1 MIPKERGPNNMFSI
15 NEIEAAIIEAVK
27 EVSGGYQVTDKD
39 MHLLDDSIPMPI
51 VNYLYVFDM
60 LEKKLD
66 LPVVK
71 VLEANDYTVF
81 TVRNLAREIS
91 KLQA

>member
-1 MIPKERGPNNMFSI
+1 MLSI
-15 NEIEAAIIEAVK
+15 NEIETAIIDAVK
-27 EVSGGYQVTDKD
+27 EVSGGYKVTDRD

-51 VNYLYVFDM
+51 VNYLYVFDI

-71 VLEANDYTVF
+71 VLETNDYTVF

>member
-1 MIPKERGPNNMFSI
+1 MLSI
-15 NEIEAAIIEAVK
+15 NEMETAIIDAVK
-27 EVSGGYQVTDKD
+27 EVSGGYKVTDRD

-51 VNYLYVFDM
+51 VNYLYVFDI

-71 VLEANDYTVF
+71 VLETNDYTVF

>member
-1 MIPKERGPNNMFSI
+1 MIPKERGPNNMLSI
-15 NEIEAAIIEAVK
+15 NEIETAIIDAVK
-27 EVSGGYQVTDKD
+27 EVSGGYKVTDRD

-51 VNYLYVFDM
+51 VNYLYVFDI

-71 VLEANDYTVF
+71 VLETNDYTVF

>member
-1 MIPKERGPNNMFSI
+1 MLSI
-15 NEIEAAIIEAVK
+15 NEIETAIIDGVK
-27 EVSGGYQVTDKD
+27 EVSGGYRVTDKD

-71 VLEANDYTVF
+71 VLETNDYTVF
-81 TVRNLAREIS
+81 TVRNLACEIC

>member
-1 MIPKERGPNNMFSI
+1 MFSI

>member
-1 MIPKERGPNNMFSI
+1 MFSI

-39 MHLLDDSIPMPI
+39 IHLLDDSIPMPI
-51 VNYLYVFDM
+51 VNYLYVFDI

-71 VLEANDYTVF
+71 VLETNDYTVF